1 MTTKPTTGPSV
12 QAGIDPIHV
21 MGTQPYRGP
30 APKSAGSRFQGFVL
44 RMLILVIFV
53 VGAFGAGYAMK
64 LEEGRQDQDDLLRQQ
79 EADQDRILSLEQQL
93 AQIQTN
99 REVGNRVELDLTEVF
114 EPIREAVSRIALVR
128 LDEISRQITTELARV
143 VSEEDLQN
151 MAAEI
156 ESLGQAEAS
165 PEEPAASAT
174 DESSPEVFAAPVV
187 APVTADAEEEASPT
201 AQGQADTS
209 AAPVEAPVAD
219 SEEEAS
225 PIAQGQADT
234 SLLPAEPD
242 LNREAET
249 RVDPINSSN
258 EPEPIENRV
267 TSVRS
272 PQESAGV
279 VLDGYQ
285 YTSDTTLSATARA
298 PSESNSRPL
307 NSTKIQTSP
316 RKSSVQLTGKTAQLI
331 PAFEEFVMSLRA
343 NRNVEDSPIGITAR
357 LRHTL
362 DLLAADLVDRY

>member
-79 EADQDRILSLEQQL
+79 ATDQDRILSLEQQL

-128 LDEISRQITTELARV
+128 LDEISRQITTELVRV
-143 VSEEDLQN
+143 VSEEDLEN

-187 APVTADAEEEASPT
+187 DPVTADAEEEALPT

-209 AAPVEAPVAD
+209 
-219 SEEEAS
+219 
-225 PIAQGQADT
+225 
-234 SLLPAEPD
+234 LLSAEPD

-279 VLDGYQ
+279 VLDHYQ
-285 YTSDTTLSATARA
+285 YASDTTLSATARA
-298 PSESNSRPL
+298 PSASSSRPL
-307 NSTKIQTSP
+307 NSTKIQASP

-331 PAFEEFVMSLRA
+331 PAFEEFVMNLRA